1 MSVMQARDD
10 RTILAVDRT
19 EVAEARALSES
30 LAEVRQTSAAVEF
43 EIGPQG
49 GRRVVPGPVSVSPA
63 RRVNSIF
70 AQRIW

>member
-30 LAEVRQTSAAVEF
+30 LAEVRQTSRLSSRLDHKAAE
-43 EIGPQG
+43 GSSQ
-49 GRRVVPGPVSVSPA
+49 A
-63 RRVNSIF
+63 RYR
-70 AQRIW
+70 